1 VSIAPFLW
9 LGSPMIMKN
18 AKFKFLKLPTFL
30 LLISLGIIS
39 GDETKSRT
47 SPPLSQ
53 IYNPKWL
60 LACDA

>member
-1 VSIAPFLW
+1 
-9 LGSPMIMKN
+9 MIMKN

-30 LLISLGIIS
+30 LLISAAIIS

-47 SPPLSQ
+47 SPPISQ
-53 IYNPKWL
+53 IHNPKWL

>member
-1 VSIAPFLW
+1 
-9 LGSPMIMKN
+9 MIMKN

-30 LLISLGIIS
+30 LLISAAIIS

-47 SPPLSQ
+47 STPISQ